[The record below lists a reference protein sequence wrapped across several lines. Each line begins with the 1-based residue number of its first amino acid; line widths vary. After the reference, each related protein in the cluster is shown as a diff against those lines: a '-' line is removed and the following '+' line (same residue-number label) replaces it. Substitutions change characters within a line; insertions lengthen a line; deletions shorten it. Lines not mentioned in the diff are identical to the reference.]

1 MVISAKFRE
10 DAMAMGEKPEI
21 NRELVLKRLKKIEG
35 QIRGLQKMV
44 TDERDCESIVTQLAA
59 VRSAIDSAGALV
71 MNNYMKLCFHHSSEK
86 DVAALDSLARVVSIW
101 GRVRIRE

>member
-1 MVISAKFRE
+1 MSR
-10 DAMAMGEKPEI
+10 DEKPEI
-21 NRELVLKRLKKIEG
+21 TRELVLKRLKKIEG

-71 MNNYMKLCFHHSSEK
+71 MNNYMKLCFRQSSDK
-86 DVAALDSLARVVSIW
+86 DIAALDSLARVVSIW
-101 GRVRIRE
+101 GRVRIHE